1 MGEAELIQERLRK
14 LEEIKKLG
22 INPYPYSF
30 DAKDNAAELQEKYAK
45 LKEEEK
51 TKDKAVVA
59 GRLVALR
66 RMGKASFAALQD
78 MTGKVQLYFRQDDVG
93 EKLYKLLKLSDVGD
107 IIGVEGIVFKTKTG
121 EVTIYV
127 NKFEMLCKSIR
138 PLPEKFHGLKDDELR
153 YRQRY
158 VDLIMNA
165 DVKKTFIM
173 RTKII
178 DAMREF
184 LNSKGFL
191 EVEVPTLQAIYGGA
205 NAKPFMTFHNELK
218 QNMFLSI
225 SPELFLKRCIV
236 GGLDKVYTIGKNFRN
251 EGIDTTHNP
260 EFTSMES
267 YEAYAD
273 YNDTM
278 TLTEEMI
285 EFICKKVLGTTKVK
299 YGDKTLDFKVP
310 WQRMS
315 MKDAIKK
322 HYLLDVDKMKDD
334 ELKDKVRDLGV
345 DAGEGTKDEMIN
357 AIFEDQVESK
367 LEQPTFITDY
377 PKGICPLTKVHRKDK
392 DLVERFEGFVN
403 GMELA
408 NAYSELNDPK
418 DQEERL
424 KKQEEARKKGDE
436 EANPMDADFI
446 RALEYGMPPTG
457 GLGIGVDRLIMF
469 LTNSASIRDVIL
481 FPMMR
486 TRNKKF
492 IGD

>member
-1 MGEAELIQERLRK
+1 MGEAELINERLRK
-14 LEEIKKLG
+14 LEEIKQLG

-30 DAKDNAAELQEKYAK
+30 DVKNTAKELKEKYAK
-45 LKEEEK
+45 LKEEEQ
-51 TKDKAVVA
+51 TKDTAVVA
-59 GRLVALR
+59 GRIMALR
-66 RMGKASFAALQD
+66 RMGKASFVSLQD
-78 MTGKVQLYFRQDDVG
+78 MTERIQLYFKQDDVG
-93 EKLYKLLKLSDVGD
+93 EKLYKLLKLSDIGD
-107 IIGVEGIVFKTKTG
+107 IIGVEGDIFKTRTG

-127 NKFEMLCKSIR
+127 KKFEMLCKSIR
-138 PLPEKFHGLKDDELR
+138 PLPEKFHGLKDAELR

-158 VDLIMNA
+158 VDLIMNT
-165 DVKKTFIM
+165 DVKKTFIL

-184 LNSKGFL
+184 LNSKGFI
-191 EVEVPTLQAIYGGA
+191 EVEVPTLQSIYGGA

-225 SPELFLKRCIV
+225 SPELFLKRCVV
-236 GGLDKVYTIGKNFRN
+236 GGIDKVYTICKNFRN

-260 EFTSMES
+260 EFTTMES

-278 TLTEEMI
+278 KLTEEMV
-285 EFICKKVLGTTKVK
+285 EFICKKVLGKTKVK
-299 YGDKTLDFKVP
+299 YGDKEIDFKVP

-322 HYLLDVDKMKDD
+322 HYLLDVDKLDD
-334 ELKDKVRDLGV
+334 SELRDKIRDLNI
-345 DAGEGTKDEMIN
+345 DAGEGTRDEMIN
-357 AIFEDQVESK
+357 AIFEDQVEK
-367 LEQPTFITDY
+367 HLEQPTFITDY
-377 PKGICPLTKVHRKDK
+377 PKQICPLTKIHRKDK
-392 DLVERFEGFVN
+392 DLVERFEAFVN
-403 GMELA
+403 GSELA

-436 EANPMDADFI
+436 EANPMDADFV

-469 LTNSASIRDVIL
+469 LTNSQSIRDVIL

-486 TRNKKF
+486 SEK
-492 IGD
+492 